1 VEAGSQEYALGERLH
16 AGWRA
21 SVYRAVRRADG
32 RPVVLKV
39 CDSAPCLPEDLERLK
54 HEFELRPVL
63 HGLPVVEPLAL
74 SMFDGW
80 PALELEDF
88 AGAPLDRLVGTPLAL
103 HEFLPLAVRVAAAV
117 AEIHGRGL
125 IHKDLRP
132 SSILFDPQT
141 HRVKVGDF
149 GVAARIAREQTTTR
163 SGRLIEGS
171 LPYVSPEQTGR
182 MNRAIDS
189 RSDLYSLGVT
199 FYQLLTGRL
208 PFEAS
213 DALGWVY
220 CHVARKPAPPDQIRT
235 TLPSML
241 SEIVLRLLAKVPEDR
256 YQSATGLEY
265 DLEQC
270 LQQWRDTGVIAPFT
284 LGQHDASD
292 RFLIPQKVYGRRA
305 ECEALCDAFGRV
317 ASCGRPELILVS
329 GESGIGKSALVYEL
343 RKSVVLRRG
352 LFLSAKCEQYK
363 RDIPYLTVIRAFHEL
378 TLDILAEPA
387 DQTAMWRRRIESAV
401 GPNGQLVV
409 DLIPQVELII
419 GSQPSVPE
427 LPLAESES
435 RLRIVLHQFVCAF
448 ASPEHPV
455 VVFFDDLQWADAASL
470 NLIHDLVANPDTRY
484 LVFIGACRDND
495 VGPSHGLRIM
505 LDHLRDAGVIVR
517 DIVVGP
523 LAQED
528 LEQLIADTVHC
539 SPVEAAPLAR
549 LTREKTRGNPFFAV
563 HFLTALYGKKLI
575 VFDHD
580 TGRWSWNV
588 ARIRAEGH
596 TDDVIDL
603 MLGKLRALPS
613 ETQKALTLAAH
624 LGALVDVQTMT
635 IVLGLD
641 PEPVLR
647 AALEEDLILR
657 IDQTYRFPHDRVQE
671 AAYSLVPD
679 AERPALHLRMGRLLW
694 SNTPPAELAERTFD
708 ILNQLNLG
716 ASLIDA
722 REERERVAELN
733 LAAGKRAIESAAYA
747 SALKY
752 LVAGSSL
759 LARDDDRWD
768 RRFRLTFELELDRAR
783 CEHSGGDLAGAE
795 ARLAVLSARARTL
808 VDLAAVT
815 CAQVALYAADR
826 SDRAIDVSL
835 AYLRRVG
842 IDWSPH
848 PTNAQVVEE
857 FEHLRRTLGEREI
870 GSLID
875 LPSVKAPDRRATM
888 DVLTWAS
895 SPAVFTDANLHCM
908 LVARLANL
916 SLEHGNSDGSCLA
929 YVRLGMVVGPRF
941 GDYAKGFLFGKL
953 GFDLVER
960 RGLLRFKALV
970 YLDFGHLINPW
981 TRHLSAGLPL
991 VHRAFEAA
999 QETGN
1004 LTYACYS
1011 RNCLVTLL
1019 LAKGDSLNE
1028 VQREAESGLQ
1038 FAELA
1043 KMVLTSD
1050 HLTTQLRLIRMLR
1063 GLLPVFGSFNDA
1075 EFDEGRFERHLEA
1088 NPRLSIATCWYWIRK
1103 LEGRFHAGHYA
1114 AALEAAA
1121 KAEPLLWTS
1130 PSFFEMAEYIFYGAL
1145 ALAARHDEAPPGERT
1160 QLLAALSEHHRQ
1172 LEIWADNC
1180 PANFTSRS
1188 KLVAAELAR
1197 IGGRIEDAER
1207 LFGEAIR
1214 SAREDG
1220 FVQVESVAY
1229 ETASRFW
1236 RVRGVAEL
1244 ADTCLRN
1251 ASDGYRRWG
1260 AEGKV
1265 CQLERAYPQLVR
1277 PPAVAFAAP
1286 AAPLAIAVD
1295 QLDLLSVI
1303 KASQTIS
1310 GAMGRD
1316 QLLRTLLQIVIEQGG
1331 ARRARLILS
1340 RDGEMELAAEAAT
1353 PSTKTT
1359 AGPVMVVSSEPT
1371 SRLPASIL
1379 QYTARTQER
1388 VLLEDAAAD
1397 AGRFA
1402 SDAYLMRTRQRSI
1415 LCLPIRRQAELVAL
1429 IYLENDLV
1437 PGVFTPERLTAL
1449 ELIAAQA
1456 AISLE
1461 NTLLLEREHEG
1472 RIEAEAAGRRALVL
1486 AEATALM
1493 SSPPDYEGGLDAL
1506 THLCVRWLADWAVI
1520 DLAEQGRVRRVA
1532 GAHRDPMND
1541 PLLLELC
1548 ERYPARIGVL
1558 TSVLESGAP
1567 SSFPDVTDEQLR
1579 TNCVD
1584 EHHAE
1589 LARRLGTRSVLMVP
1603 LVARDVHVGAL
1614 LLASATARRFGAA
1627 DIDLAAEIGR
1637 RAAMAID
1644 NARLLVESQRAVRLR
1659 DKFLSVASHELRTP
1673 ITSLKLSVERLRRA
1687 QASGK
1692 ELSGDTLH
1700 GSLERVSHS
1709 TQRLQWLV
1717 DELLD
1722 VTRIEQGLLTVWP
1735 TKIDLATVVNNVA
1748 ENLESDLAASRC
1760 SLSIESQGLIV
1771 GTWDGRR
1778 LEQVVTNLL
1787 SNAIKFGVGRPIEVR
1802 VRNAGDAAELTVTDH
1817 GIGIDPA
1824 RVASVFDRF
1833 ERAVSVVNY
1842 GGLGLGLYLAR
1853 SIVEA
1858 HGGTINVESQLGEG
1872 STFTV
1877 RLPWASSAQ
1886 G

>member
-1 VEAGSQEYALGERLH
+1 VEACSQQYALGERLH
-16 AGWRA
+16 AGRRA

-32 RPVVLKV
+32 RQVVLKV
-39 CDSAPCLPEDLERLK
+39 CDSTPCLPEDLERLK

-63 HGLPVVEPLAL
+63 QGLPAVEPLAL

-80 PALELEDF
+80 AALELEDF
-88 AGAPLDRLVGTPLAL
+88 AGAPLDHLVGTPLPVQ
-103 HEFLPLAVRVAAAV
+103 EFLALAVRVAAAV

-125 IHKDLRP
+125 IHKDLKP
-132 SSILFDPQT
+132 SSILVDPQT

-149 GVAARIAREQTTTR
+149 GVAARIAREQTTAR

-189 RSDLYSLGVT
+189 RSDLYSLGVI

-220 CHVARKPAPPDQIRT
+220 CHVARKPPPPDQIRT

-241 SEIVLRLLAKVPEDR
+241 SEIVLRLLAKVPEER
-256 YQSATGLEY
+256 YQSAAGLEY

-270 LQQWRDTGVIAPFT
+270 FQQWQDAGVIAPFT

-305 ECEALCDAFGRV
+305 ECEALRDAFGRV
-317 ASCGRPELILVS
+317 ASSGRLELILVS
-329 GESGIGKSALVYEL
+329 GESGIGKSAVVYEL

-352 LFLSAKCEQYK
+352 LFLSAKFEQYK

-387 DQTAMWRRRIESAV
+387 DQNARWRRRIAAAV

-419 GSQPSVPE
+419 GPQPRVPE
-427 LPLAESES
+427 LPLAEAES
-435 RLRIVLHQFVCAF
+435 RLRIVLRQFVCAF
-448 ASPEHPV
+448 AGPEHPLA
-455 VVFFDDLQWADAASL
+455 VFFDDLQWADAASL
-470 NLIHDLVANPDTRY
+470 NLIDDLAANPDARH
-484 LVFIGACRDND
+484 LLFIGACRDND

-505 LDHLRDAGVIVR
+505 LDRLRDAGVVVR
-517 DIVVGP
+517 DMVVGP
-523 LAQED
+523 LAQGD
-528 LEQLIADTVHC
+528 FEQLVADTVHC
-539 SPVEAAPLAR
+539 SLAEAAPLAR
-549 LTREKTRGNPFFAV
+549 LTREKTGGNPFFAV
-563 HFLTALYGKKLI
+563 HFLTALYRKKLI
-575 VFDHD
+575 VFNHD
-580 TGRWSWNV
+580 TGRWSWNI
-588 ARIRAEGH
+588 ARVRAEGH

-613 ETQKALTLAAH
+613 ETQEALTLAAH
-624 LGALVDVQTMT
+624 LGAQVDVQTMT
-635 IVLGLD
+635 IVLGRD

-647 AALEEDLILR
+647 PALEEDLILR
-657 IDQTYRFPHDRVQE
+657 IDETYRFPHDRVQE

-679 AERPALHLRMGRLLW
+679 EERTALHLKMGRQLW
-694 SNTPPAELAERTFD
+694 SRTAPAELAERTFE
-708 ILNQLNLG
+708 ILNQFNRG
-716 ASLIDA
+716 ASLIDS

-733 LAAGKRAIESAAYA
+733 LAAGRRATESAAYA

-759 LARDDDRWD
+759 LARDEDRWD
-768 RRFRLTFELELDRAR
+768 RQYRLTFDLELNRAR
-783 CEHSGGDLAGAE
+783 CEHSGGELAGAE
-795 ARLAVLSARARTL
+795 ARLAVLSARAGTL

-826 SDRAIDVSL
+826 GDRAIEVSL

-848 PTNAQVVEE
+848 PTDAQVAEE
-857 FEHLRRTLGEREI
+857 FEHLRRTLGERPIE
-870 GSLID
+870 SLID
-875 LPSVKAPDRRATM
+875 LPSVADSDRRATM

-908 LVARLANL
+908 LVAHLANL

-929 YVRLGMVVGPRF
+929 YVRLGMVLGPRF

-981 TRHLSAGLPL
+981 TRHLSVGLPL

-1011 RNCLVTLL
+1011 RNCLITLI
-1019 LAKGDSLNE
+1019 LAKGDLLNE
-1028 VQREAESGLQ
+1028 VQKEAENGLQ

-1043 KMVLTSD
+1043 KMTLATD

-1075 EFDEGRFERHLEA
+1075 EFDEDRFERHLEM

-1103 LEGRFHAGHYA
+1103 LEGRFHAGDYA
-1114 AALEAAA
+1114 AALEAGAR
-1121 KAEPLLWTS
+1121 AEPLLWTS
-1130 PSFFEMAEYIFYGAL
+1130 PSFFEMAEYFFYGAL
-1145 ALAARHDEAPPGERT
+1145 AMAARHDESPAEERPHR
-1160 QLLAALSEHHRQ
+1160 LAALIEHHRQ
-1172 LEIWADNC
+1172 LEIWAENC

-1188 KLVAAELAR
+1188 KLVAAEIAR
-1197 IGGRIEDAER
+1197 IEGRLQDAER
-1207 LFGEAIR
+1207 LSGEAIR
-1214 SAREDG
+1214 SARENG
-1220 FVQVESVAY
+1220 FVQVEAVAY

-1236 RVRGVAEL
+1236 RARGVAEL
-1244 ADTCLRN
+1244 ADTYLRE

-1265 CQLERAYPQLVR
+1265 RQLERAYPQLVR
-1277 PPAVAFAAP
+1277 APAVAF

-1295 QLDLLSVI
+1295 QLDLLSVV

-1340 RDGEMELAAEAAT
+1340 RDGEMEIAAEATT
-1353 PSTKTT
+1353 PTAKTT
-1359 AGPVMVVSSEPT
+1359 AGPVMLVSSEST
-1371 SRLPASIL
+1371 SRLPDSIL

-1402 SDAYLMRTRQRSI
+1402 SDAYLMRTRQRSV
-1415 LCLPIRRQAELVAL
+1415 LCLPIRRQAEVVAL
-1429 IYLENDLV
+1429 LYLENDLV

-1520 DLAEQGRVRRVA
+1520 DLAEQGQVRRVA
-1532 GAHRDPMND
+1532 GAHRDPTND
-1541 PLLLELC
+1541 QLLFELC
-1548 ERYPARIGVL
+1548 ERYPARLDAL

-1567 SSFPDVTDEQLR
+1567 RYLPDLTDEQIR
-1579 TNCVD
+1579 GYCVD
-1584 EHHAE
+1584 ERHAD
-1589 LARRLGTRSVLMVP
+1589 LIRRLGTRSMLIVP
-1603 LVARDVHVGAL
+1603 LVARKVQLGTL
-1614 LLASATARRFGAA
+1614 RLASATPGRFGAA
-1627 DIDLAAEIGR
+1627 DVDLASEIGR

-1644 NARLLVESQRAVRLR
+1644 NARLLVETQRAVRLR
-1659 DKFLSVASHELRTP
+1659 DQFLSVASHELRTP
-1673 ITSLKLSVERLRRA
+1673 ITSLKLSVEHLRRA
-1687 QASGK
+1687 EASGR
-1692 ELSGDTLH
+1692 ELSGNALH

-1709 TQRLQWLV
+1709 TQRLQRLV

-1722 VTRIEQGLLTVWP
+1722 VTRIEQGQLALWP
-1735 TKIDLATVVNNVA
+1735 TEVDLGKVVNNVA
-1748 ENLESDLAASRC
+1748 EQLELDLAAAKC
-1760 SLSIESQGLIV
+1760 SLSIESRGPTV

-1787 SNAIKFGVGRPIEVR
+1787 SNAIKFGAGRPIEVR
-1802 VRNAGDAAELTVTDH
+1802 VRNAGDVEELTVTDH

-1824 RVASVFDRF
+1824 RVAYVFDRF
-1833 ERAVSVVNY
+1833 ERAVSAVNY

-1858 HGGTINVESQLGEG
+1858 HGGTIKVESQLGEG

-1877 RLPWASSAQ
+1877 RLPWALPAH